1 MNMRMACIVAMA
13 VLFSTGVVGA
23 QEMPK
28 QITFGAKRDMDPMVS
43 PNGNHLAFASN
54 RTGKFD
60 IFMLTFGKSGVF
72 QLTQSNK
79 DDRYPSW
86 SPDSRKIVFSS
97 KRTGRGDLYEMAY
110 DGSAGYLQLTDRQ
123 DLDEYPSYTSNGQ
136 GLLYA
141 TAPKKALRV
150 RPKMKVVV
158 ADEKGRANSVR
169 PLAEGDEPRLA
180 PNGRRIVFVSRRT
193 KNNDIWLMERDGASQ
208 MQLTTDQKDDETP
221 CFSPDSRE
229 IVFASN
235 RTGNFDIW
243 VMDADGSNQ
252 RQLTSNPAD
261 EKQPCWSSG
270 GYIYFTR
277 KTGEMSSNI
286 FRIEAP

>member
-1 MNMRMACIVAMA
+1 MCVVA
-13 VLFSTGVVGA
+13 TGLAFVAAAVGA
-23 QEMPK
+23 QEMPT

-43 PNGNHLAFASN
+43 PNGDHLAFASN
-54 RTGKFD
+54 RTGEFN

-86 SPDSRKIVFSS
+86 SPNSQKIVFSS
-97 KRTGRGDLYEMAY
+97 KRTGKGDLYEMAR

-123 DLDEYPSYTSNGQ
+123 DLDEYASYTSDAK

-141 TAPKKALRV
+141 TAPKKVLQV
-150 RPKMKVVV
+150 RPKMKVVI

-169 PLAEGDEPRLA
+169 PLADGDEPRLA
-180 PNGRRIVFVSRRT
+180 PNGRSIVFVSRRT
-193 KNNDIWLMERDGASQ
+193 KNNDIWLMERDGARQ
-208 MQLTTDQKDDETP
+208 MQLTTDQKNDETP
-221 CFSPDSRE
+221 CFSPSGRE

-243 VMDADGSNQ
+243 VMDADGGNQ
-252 RQLTSNPAD
+252 RQLTSDPAD
-261 EKQPCWSSG
+261 ETQPCWSSG

-277 KTGEMSSNI
+277 KTAEMSSSI
-286 FRIEAP
+286 FRIAAP